1 MNSISI
7 KPLGAV
13 ISVANLDALVAWYRD
28 MLSFR
33 VTKERAFPEFG
44 LRITFLE
51 REGTMLELIENNQ
64 SVAGPSRSDPP
75 NQTLIR
81 GITQVALLVND
92 AEALYADLERR
103 GVTLVWELRTYPD
116 LGIKEFFARDPE
128 GNHLLFIEKLSGV
141 GDAA

>member
-1 MNSISI
+1 MNSTSI

-28 MLSFR
+28 MLSFQ
-33 VTKERAFPEFG
+33 VTKERAFPELG
-44 LRITFLE
+44 LRVTFLE
-51 REGTMLELIENNQ
+51 REGTMLELIENSQ

-75 NQTLIR
+75 NQTLIQ

-92 AEALYADLERR
+92 AEALYADLEHR
-103 GVTLVWELRTYPD
+103 GVTLVWELRTYAD

-128 GNHLLFIEKLSGV
+128 GNHLLFIQKLE
-141 GDAA
+141 